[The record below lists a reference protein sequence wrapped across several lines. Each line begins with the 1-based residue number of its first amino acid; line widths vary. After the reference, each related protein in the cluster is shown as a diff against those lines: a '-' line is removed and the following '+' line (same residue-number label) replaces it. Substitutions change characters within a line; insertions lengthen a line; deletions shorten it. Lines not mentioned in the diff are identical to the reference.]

1 MRISKLLW
9 VEDGVKWTA
18 WKRNELIKRNK
29 YRGNV
34 YIVCSSPCKNWLFEI
49 VESRHLSHRY
59 EDCYVLGIMHTRES
73 ATQYILSLIDAIYNK
88 QIMSYEALFT

>member
-18 WKRNELIKRNK
+18 WKRNELMKRNK

-34 YIVCSSPCKNWLFEI
+34 YLVCSSPCKHWLFEI
-49 VESRHLSHRY
+49 VEAQHLSSRY
-59 EDCYVLGIMHTRES
+59 ETCYVLGIMRTRET
-73 ATQYILSLIDAIYNK
+73 AVEYTMNLIDDIYNK